1 MKQRYLRRSK
11 FAALR
16 IEAPTCAP
24 GGTCRQTRED
34 ELWDRNALARP
45 VVVQPPQGGGG
56 GFCEEELARVCVP
69 SFLLKPAKI
78 VLGFNNYQVDN
89 FLRRLLFFFSV
100 KKANPVFI
108 TASLGNATFS
118 QSERE
123 VCSSLR
129 YLQYCKTS
137 IVTSFRPSRTIISF
151 SAAIG
156 ADWPLDINCQHQR
169 RGDKIEGNEV

>member
-1 MKQRYLRRSK
+1 MGQECCGSSSGC
-11 FAALR
+11 AASSGK
-16 IEAPTCAP
+16 
-24 GGTCRQTRED
+24 GGGG
-34 ELWDRNALARP
+34 
-45 VVVQPPQGGGG
+45 GGGG

-108 TASLGNATFS
+108 TASLGNVTFS

-129 YLQYCKTS
+129 YLQHCKTS
-137 IVTSFRPSRTIISF
+137 LLS
-151 SAAIG
+151 
-156 ADWPLDINCQHQR
+156 PLLDR
-169 RGDKIEGNEV
+169 RAQLSLSLQQLGLTDH